1 MNTEIKL
8 MQTIEIVAAM
18 YKENAKSYD
27 KTMYQLLKDLI
38 GIDEKSARRVL
49 HSAIEYIDA
58 MENESSFVNNDMTD
72 DASSYR
78 EYVNSLPQEERDFY
92 PYCL

>member
-8 MQTIEIVAAM
+8 MQTIEVVAAIF
-18 YKENAKSYD
+18 KGNDRSYD
-27 KTMYQLLKDLI
+27 KTLHQLKSVI
-38 GIDEKSARRVL
+38 GIDEQNARKVL
-49 HSAIEYIDA
+49 HSAIEYIDG

-78 EYVNSLPQEERDFY
+78 EYVYSLPQEERDFY
-92 PYCL
+92 PICL